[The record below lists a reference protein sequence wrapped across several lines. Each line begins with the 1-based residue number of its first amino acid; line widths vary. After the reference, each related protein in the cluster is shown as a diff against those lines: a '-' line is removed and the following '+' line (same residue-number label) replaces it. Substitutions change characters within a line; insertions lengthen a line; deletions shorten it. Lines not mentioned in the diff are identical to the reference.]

1 MALKRENRVRTH
13 DVWLKLLWMVVG
25 IIIVGGIYFLSYYNV
40 DEAVVS
46 ESKTFMEFVRTVLK

>member
-1 MALKRENRVRTH
+1 MRTNDVGLKI
-13 DVWLKLLWMVVG
+13 LWMVVG